1 MTWRDERRLASWRG
15 LAFEAQEL
23 SHSGGNRLQVDEFP
37 ESDAHTV
44 GELGARPLR
53 FRLRGWEDG
62 DDYLDQL
69 GNLEAAFRQHGAGE
83 LVHPWRGRYTG
94 FVEDYEITHDT
105 SGGVGEFEIGFI
117 EAGLE
122 TRPTVVVV
130 TETDV
135 VEKGDAAATTSRE
148 VAALAT
154 YDTLPTYYRAAI
166 TAVIAAEAE
175 DFERVVGVAADLT
188 GVSDPLEQL
197 DIITAAVEE
206 VSDLLAL
213 IRFLERSGSNLPG
226 STGTAS
232 EDDVVATSASY
243 ITTVRTAVLSRAC
256 ALAVAE
262 EYDSADQ
269 VEDMQARLVTLIDVE
284 LDTEPADET
293 FTALEDLRASLIS
306 ALTSVT
312 DRLPRLRTVTQ
323 LAPIPALVLAFDLY
337 GDTAR
342 EGQILALNGSGHP
355 GFLRGELTVVGAAEE
370 LSR

>member
-53 FRLRGWEDG
+53 FRLRGWVDG

-175 DFERVVGVAADLT
+175 DFERVVGW
-188 GVSDPLEQL
+188 
-197 DIITAAVEE
+197 
-206 VSDLLAL
+206 
-213 IRFLERSGSNLPG
+213 LP
-226 STGTAS
+226 
-232 EDDVVATSASY
+232 
-243 ITTVRTAVLSRAC
+243 I
-256 ALAVAE
+256 
-262 EYDSADQ
+262 
-269 VEDMQARLVTLIDVE
+269 
-284 LDTEPADET
+284 
-293 FTALEDLRASLIS
+293 
-306 ALTSVT
+306 
-312 DRLPRLRTVTQ
+312 
-323 LAPIPALVLAFDLY
+323 
-337 GDTAR
+337 
-342 EGQILALNGSGHP
+342 
-355 GFLRGELTVVGAAEE
+355 
-370 LSR
+370 